1 MEKNL
6 ITLDNFIN
14 KLDTGSVND
23 YLFKIERKNYF
34 YTQDCPTFQVD
45 FEYEKV
51 AYVEQFANWLKLQP
65 VLAQK
70 TGSWEEIT
78 EVWHIEKETMKLIWS
93 KEKGWLGELE

>member
-6 ITLDNFIN
+6 IILDNFIN
-14 KLDTGSVND
+14 ELDAGNVND

-34 YTQDCPTFQVD
+34 YTQDCPAFQVD
-45 FEYEKV
+45 FEYRKV
-51 AYVEQFANWLKLQP
+51 AYVEQFASWLKLQP
-65 VLAQK
+65 TLAEK

-93 KEKGWLGELE
+93 KEKGWLGE